1 MGGDK
6 SYNVIATEK
15 GVPIKAWTK
24 GVPLEDQA
32 RAQLLNVAQL
42 PFIFKWVAAMPD
54 VHWGIGAT
62 VGSVIPTKGAIIPA
76 AVGVDIGC
84 GMMAVQTDLNAR
96 DLPDNLKPIRSAIE
110 KAVPHGRTNHGG
122 KGDVGGWQQIP
133 ARNAE
138 VWQSLKP
145 RYDAIL
151 EKHPK
156 LDRGN
161 HSIHLGADARN
172 AGDPSL
178 VGKWFG
184 WWFLVWLVAY
194 AFIYALQLPAKGTLD
209 SPWVRSIGVAV
220 VVVAASWLILALNG
234 GPAVSNPHLAIS
246 VGGGL
251 GLIMLLNTWGVV
263 WRVQK
268 RLIAWSRASSE
279 QGTPMPPE
287 AERLMRWN
295 YLTARTSFWL
305 SFPMLFFMA
314 AASHY
319 PFLSSV
325 PR

>member
-1 MGGDK
+1 MLAHSLLLAFPEWQPHFSFPAG
-6 SYNVIATEK
+6 A
-15 GVPIKAWTK
+15 
-24 GVPLEDQA
+24 QA
-32 RAQLLNVAQL
+32 NEMIVLRWLHIIFGIIWIGLLYFFNLVL
-42 PFIFKWVAAMPD
+42 TPAMKRCD
-54 VHWGIGAT
+54 
-62 VGSVIPTKGAIIPA
+62 
-76 AVGVDIGC
+76 
-84 GMMAVQTDLNAR
+84 
-96 DLPDNLKPIRSAIE
+96 
-110 KAVPHGRTNHGG
+110 
-122 KGDVGGWQQIP
+122 
-133 ARNAE
+133 
-138 VWQSLKP
+138 
-145 RYDAIL
+145 
-151 EKHPK
+151 PK
-156 LDRGN
+156 LKIQVYPELMPGAMNWFRWSALVTVFVGMRYY
-161 HSIHLGADARN
+161 SIHLGADARN